1 MTLILLNEI
10 IKEHNIPPDVT
21 LQSDSGWD
29 CLYKKEDID
38 NE

>member
-21 LQSDSGWD
+21 LQSDSGWEYGASD
-29 CLYKKEDID
+29 MDGIY
-38 NE
+38 